1 MSPESRGDSHGQK
14 LLVVNRPTSV
24 LCLPR
29 CPWVWQGSPRS
40 IGTKMLSGPGCLMS
54 LCPSCHFCLPIREA
68 HWGKKGSWTCRLS
81 WPGYLWQNLLL
92 AGQMN
97 HLSSMAL
104 WLPWEH
110 YAGVGSLGPQEQRLF
125 LARPLVGMEFLEVV
139 LCSHLS
145 IFWTGK
151 GCLRPAGTKRLPG
164 AGHCRARLLY

>member
-1 MSPESRGDSHGQK
+1 M
-14 LLVVNRPTSV
+14 VNRPTSV